1 MQNLHTR
8 QQLLLH
14 IDTLLNTKLAILKLL
29 QQSTQIDSELK
40 QLSTQSL
47 CIIDRDID
55 NIMALLAPPT
65 TTIDVDD
72 LINKI

>member
-14 IDTLLNTKLAILKLL
+14 IDTLLNAKLAILKLL
-29 QQSTQIDSELK
+29 QQTTQIDSELK
-40 QLSTQSL
+40 RLTTESL

-55 NIMALLAPPT
+55 NTMALLAPPA
-65 TTIDVDD
+65 TTIDVDGI
-72 LINKI
+72 INSI

>member
-14 IDTLLNTKLAILKLL
+14 IDTLLNAKLAILKLL
-29 QQSTQIDSELK
+29 QQTTQIDNELK

-47 CIIDRDID
+47 CIIDRDIND
-55 NIMALLAPPT
+55 TMELLAPPP